1 MKNVPL
7 RFGRKHSAALVLAI
21 IAALF
26 LSTAASATGPGSDYP
41 PPILPEGV
49 TPVTVAYRS
58 IGSYDGWILESSETS
73 NLGGSQNK
81 LATTF
86 NVGDDNR
93 DRQYRSILS
102 FNTGPLPD
110 TAIIAAAQVKIKRQ
124 GIVGS
129 DPFATHGLLVLAIR
143 QGAFS
148 GDVALQFSDFSS
160 PRTAGSFQDRFAPMP
175 NSYTWYRCV
184 LRLDNLK
191 YINTLGVSQF
201 RIMFTKDDDDDLIA
215 DYVKFFSGNSVV
227 ENQPELL
234 LTYWVP

>member
-7 RFGRKHSAALVLAI
+7 RFGRKHSAALVLAL

-102 FNTGPLPD
+102 FNTEPLPD
-110 TAIIAAAQVKIKRQ
+110 TAIVAAAQLKIKRQ
-124 GIVGS
+124 GMLGS
-129 DPFATHGLLVLAIR
+129 DPFATHGLLLMAMR
-143 QGAFS
+143 KGAFS
-148 GDVALQFSDFSS
+148 GSVALQPSDFAA
-160 PRTAGSFQDRFAPMP
+160 PRSAGSIRDRFAPMP
-175 NSYTWYRCV
+175 DSYTWYRCV
-184 LRLDNLK
+184 LSYDNLK
-191 YINTLGVSQF
+191 YVNTLGVTQF
-201 RIMFTKDDDDDLIA
+201 RIMFAKDDDDDLTA
-215 DYVKFFSGNSVV
+215 DYVKFFTGNSVV